1 MSTATDSMGHCRKLR
16 RKVAPHYEWWVDGPV
31 QGHAESR
38 GDSSYCWGAFECC
51 ALLRTVKIVRGGVRS
66 MVVGHEYSGNE
77 SPGICLTITMR
88 MIDTSLDVG
97 RVLRPGSWGFCI
109 PSYCLHLT

>member
-1 MSTATDSMGHCRKLR
+1 
-16 RKVAPHYEWWVDGPV
+16 
-31 QGHAESR
+31 
-38 GDSSYCWGAFECC
+38 
-51 ALLRTVKIVRGGVRS
+51 